1 MTTDYT
7 DTKKVNRREA
17 VGLAGAVVVALAA
30 EAAQAKP
37 PTTEDSSGKTG
48 SEQTMAV
55 ATSESGTGGSMILKD
70 IEYFSEGKRYVG
82 YLAVEPDRIGKRPG
96 VLLGHDGFGLG
107 ESAKMFARRIA
118 SLGYVVF
125 VADYHGDGKL
135 LDVDSALKRIMAFLA
150 NPLPIRAI
158 MTEALGV
165 LSSQQWVDPHRLAAI
180 GYCYGG
186 GAALEL
192 GRSGADLRAIV
203 AFHGALQTARPQD
216 AVNIKAR
223 VLACSGGTDAI
234 APPGEKDAFQKE
246 MIDAGTVDWRL
257 YIYGGTGHSF
267 TDPTPHQPGRGN
279 VGAAIARAGG
289 TTAGGPGPIA
299 VGGRNPGVGYNGLS
313 DRRSFEE
320 MLALFNEVFGAV

>member
-1 MTTDYT
+1 
-7 DTKKVNRREA
+7 
-17 VGLAGAVVVALAA
+17 
-30 EAAQAKP
+30 
-37 PTTEDSSGKTG
+37 
-48 SEQTMAV
+48 
-55 ATSESGTGGSMILKD
+55 MILQD
-70 IEYFSEGKRYVG
+70 IEYFSDGKRYVG
-82 YLAVEPDRIGKRPG
+82 YLAVEPDLIGKRPG
-96 VLLGHDGFGLG
+96 VLIGHDGFGLG

-135 LDVDSALKRIMAFLA
+135 LDVDAALKRIYGFMA

-165 LSSQQWVDPHRLAAI
+165 LSSQQWVDRHRLAAI

-216 AVNIKAR
+216 AVNIKAK

-299 VGGRNPGVGYNGLS
+299 VGGRNPGVGYNELS
-313 DRRSFEE
+313 DRRSFAE

>member
-1 MTTDYT
+1 VTADTD
-7 DTKKVNRREA
+7 DKRVNRREA
-17 VGLAGAVVVALAA
+17 VGLAGAAVLALVA
-30 EAAQAKP
+30 EASQAKAP
-37 PTTEDSSGKTG
+37 ATEDSSGKTS
-48 SEQTMAV
+48 SERATV
-55 ATSESGTGGSMILKD
+55 ATSESGRGGCMILKD
-70 IEYFSEGKRYVG
+70 IEYVSDGKRYVG

-96 VLLGHDGFGLG
+96 VLIGHDGFGLG

-135 LDVDSALKRIMAFLA
+135 LDVDAALKRIYAFLA

-216 AVNIKAR
+216 AVNIKAK

-299 VGGRNPGVGYNGLS
+299 VGGRNPGVGYNELS
-313 DRRSFEE
+313 DRRSFAE

>member
-1 MTTDYT
+1 MTTDT
-7 DTKKVNRREA
+7 DPKKVNRREA
-17 VGLAGAVVVALAA
+17 VGLAGAMVVAMAA
-30 EAAQAKP
+30 EASQAKVP
-37 PTTEDSSGKTG
+37 AIEDGSGKT
-48 SEQTMAV
+48 SSKRTTV
-55 ATSESGTGGSMILKD
+55 TTSESNTGGCMILKD
-70 IEYFSEGKRYVG
+70 IEYFSDGKRYVG

-96 VLLGHDGFGLG
+96 VLIGHDGFGLG
-107 ESAKMFARRIA
+107 ESSKMFARRIA
-118 SLGYVVF
+118 SLGYVAF

-135 LDVDSALKRIMAFLA
+135 LDVDAALKRIYGFMA

-165 LSSQQWVDPHRLAAI
+165 LSRQQWVDQHRLAAI

-234 APPGEKDAFQKE
+234 APPGEKEAFQKE

-279 VGAAIARAGG
+279 VAAAIARAGG
-289 TTAGGPGPIA
+289 TTAGGPGPIT
-299 VGGRNPGVGYNGLS
+299 VGGRNPGVGYNELS